1 MQLIGM
7 LDSPFVRRTA
17 ISMQMLGIAFEH
29 RSLSVFRDFDTFRRI
44 NPLVK
49 APTLV
54 CDDGVQLVDSG
65 LIIDYLEST
74 VAPDRRLLPAEPA
87 SRRAALRLIGV
98 ALLAAEKSVQ
108 VVYERKRPDE
118 LRYQPWLERVA
129 GQLNSACAMLDGE
142 IGALASPW
150 LQGEQPG
157 QADITVAVAWGF
169 VQLVVPELVAARDYP
184 ALAAFAARAEQLPA
198 FRAWPLP
205 AD

>member
-49 APTLV
+49 APTLI
-54 CDDGVQLVDSG
+54 CDDGVPLVDSS

-150 LQGEQPG
+150 LQGAQPG
-157 QADITVAVAWGF
+157 QADVTVAVTWSF
-169 VQLVVPELVAARDYP
+169 IQLVVPELVAARDYP